1 MKETR
6 NVRINVSSNVGT
18 QMNKGTVAAGGLSTG
33 LKGVAGSA
41 GAATG
46 GIKAMAAAL
55 ISSGIGAVVVLLGTM
70 VAGFSSVIR
79 KSSEFSKELSG
90 LKAVLG
96 ENGDNIAMGQL
107 ADDAKRLGATT
118 AFTATQVVQLQT
130 EFAKLGFTTEAIL
143 NTTEATLEL
152 AAASGTDLAEAAAV
166 AGQTLNGFGLA
177 TTETQRVVD
186 VMAKS
191 FSSSALDLDKFK
203 ESMKLIAPI
212 AKVVKVPIEQ
222 ASAAIS
228 VLADTG
234 IAGSMAGTQLRKV
247 MSDLAM
253 KTGKSFR
260 DSLDLTAE
268 KLANATSDAQKLA
281 IAKGLV
287 GDKAKGSLIALAMNR
302 EKLDELTLSYENAE
316 GAAKAMAETKL
327 DNLSGDLTKL
337 SSAWEGLQLS
347 IESGDGALAKFSR
360 SVIQSVTAITS
371 FFTATRDAAEALNDE
386 QVELFKT
393 EASINSLAIGTQERT
408 DIILELQKRYPAY
421 LNNINAE
428 TVTNGQLA
436 KQLKKVNNMLMN
448 KIILAKQDAKMEA
461 QAQVHAETKIR
472 QMKQEDKVLKTIAD
486 NKVIFGAIL
495 KDVDMTG
502 DYAQQMKKQS
512 EALHDYYLSEEGKNA
527 SAARRMSL
535 KSSIKSN
542 EFVVNSLKGHTQF
555 LKNQQDATDNMAKE
569 REDLMKRLGINT
581 ESAAVSTTNKV
592 ADIYD
597 EFVEGSVEGEGK
609 GNNMKADLR
618 EKFLAKLAKMEED
631 SEDSLEKEKLE
642 RRRQRHLKELDTIS
656 LNTEQK
662 RLAAER
668 INALYDILEEDRH
681 TKAQQKRKDK
691 VEQMFGKDADPLVE
705 INKKEQAHLAEMAFI
720 ELTETEKEELK
731 KRIRDHYQGERD
743 QVKMD
748 ADQVKIDDI
757 EAELERE
764 RQLQEGRRRLIM
776 GALDSAAA
784 AAGEETAMAKAL
796 HGIKLAM
803 QLQELG
809 MKMGIIKDELAIK
822 AQAAMTEAGIEQAK
836 VGTAIAGG
844 MAETSKVGFPWNVI
858 TMAGYALQAASLVSS
873 FAKSKKKLGSIAN
886 RAGGSGAGGG
896 GGSTAP
902 QAPSFNVIG
911 RTSADGNMVA
921 ETIASVNSAPMRAYV
936 VESDVTTAQAGQRA
950 TDDVASI
957 G

>member
-55 ISSGIGAVVVLLGTM
+55 ISSGIGAVVVLLGSM

-96 ENGDNIAMGQL
+96 ENGDNIAMGKL
-107 ADDAKRLGATT
+107 ADDAKRLGSTT

-130 EFAKLGFTTEAIL
+130 EFAKLGFTTDAIL
-143 NTTEATLEL
+143 DTTEATLQL
-152 AAASGTDLAEAAAV
+152 AAASGTELAEAAAV

-177 TTETQRVVD
+177 TSETQRVVD

-260 DSLDLTAE
+260 ESLDLTAE
-268 KLANATSDAQKLA
+268 KLANATSDAEKLA

-287 GDKAKGSLIALAMNR
+287 GDRAKGSLIALANNR
-302 EKLDELTLSYENAE
+302 EKLDELTLSYEHAE
-316 GAAKAMAETKL
+316 GAAKKMAETKL

-347 IESGDGALAKFSR
+347 IESGNGALARFAR
-360 SVIQSVTAITS
+360 SVVQSVTAITS
-371 FFTATRDAAEALNDE
+371 FFTATNTAVDSLQDE
-386 QVELFKT
+386 RLELFKVESQLMNT
-393 EASINSLAIGTQERT
+393 NTSQSDRIKLIT
-408 DIILELQKRYPAY
+408 DLQRQYPAF
-421 LNNINAE
+421 LNNLNAE
-428 TVTNGQLA
+428 TVTNKQLA
-436 KQLKKVNNMLMN
+436 GELKKVNQMLVN
-448 KIILAKQDAKMEA
+448 KILLAEEDAKIEE
-461 QAQVHAETKIR
+461 QAQKNAKIKR
-472 QMKQEDKVLKTIAD
+472 NQLEQQDEALGQLSKIASEYSDKLDGVEISGTLTEQIEKQSA
-486 NKVIFGAIL
+486 AL
-495 KDVDMTG
+495 KDMILNDKDLSSSEKMDMKSARSMLEYQKMRVESMDAFNEVAVKKGEEAVD
-502 DYAQQMKKQS
+502 KKL
-512 EALHDYYLSEEGKNA
+512 ALE
-527 SAARRMSL
+527 
-535 KSSIKSN
+535 
-542 EFVVNSLKGHTQF
+542 
-555 LKNQQDATDNMAKE
+555 
-569 REDLMKRLGINT
+569 KRLGLGQV
-581 ESAAVSTTNKV
+581 ESVTKTGNKV
-592 ADIYD
+592 SDIYD
-597 EFVEGSVEGEGK
+597 EFVEGSVTSEGK
-609 GNNMKADLR
+609 GNNQKKDLR
-618 EKFLAKLAKMEED
+618 EKFLAKLTKMEED
-631 SEDSLEKEKLE
+631 SEDSVEKEKLE

-668 INALYDILEEDRH
+668 INALYDILEEDRFE
-681 TKAQQKRKDK
+681 KAQQKRKDK

-705 INKKEQAHLAEMAFI
+705 INKKEQEHLAEMAFI

-731 KRIRDHYQGERD
+731 KRIKDHYQAERD
-743 QVKMD
+743 QVKLD

>member
-18 QMNKGTVAAGGLSTG
+18 QMNEGTVAAGGLSTG

-55 ISSGIGAVVVLLGTM
+55 ISSGIGAVVVLLGSM

-96 ENGDNIAMGQL
+96 DNGDNIAMGQL

-191 FSSSALDLDKFK
+191 FSSSALDLEKFK

-260 DSLDLTAE
+260 ESLDLTSE
-268 KLANATSDAQKLA
+268 KLANATSDAEKLA
-281 IAKGLV
+281 IAKALV

-347 IESGDGALAKFSR
+347 IESGNGALARFAR
-360 SVIQSVTAITS
+360 SVVQSVTAITS
-371 FFTATRDAAEALNDE
+371 FYTATRDATDALSDE
-386 QVELFKT
+386 QMELFKT
-393 EASINSLAIGTQERT
+393 EASINSLAVGTQERT
-408 DIILELQKRYPAY
+408 DIILELQRRYPAY

-428 TVTNGQLA
+428 TVTNGALA

-448 KIILAKQDAKMEA
+448 KIILAKQDAKMEE
-461 QAQVHAETKIR
+461 QAQIHAETKMR
-472 QMKQEDKVLKTIAD
+472 QMKQEDKVLKTIAG
-486 NKVIFGAIL
+486 NRAAFGDIL

-502 DYAQQMKKQS
+502 DYATQMKAQS
-512 EALHDYYLSEEGKNA
+512 EALDDYYRSAEG
-527 SAARRMSL
+527 SAESAGMRMAL
-535 KSSIKSN
+535 KSAVRSN

-555 LKNQQDATDNMAKE
+555 LQNQQDVTDNMAKE
-569 REDLMKRLGINT
+569 REALMKRLGIST
-581 ESAAVSTTNKV
+581 ESAAVDVTGKV
-592 ADIYD
+592 KGIYD

-618 EKFLAKLAKMEED
+618 EKFLAKLTKMEED

-662 RLAAER
+662 RIAAER

-681 TKAQQKRKDK
+681 AKAQQKRKDK
-691 VEQMFGKDADPLVE
+691 VEQMFGKDADPMVE
-705 INKKEQAHLAEMAFI
+705 INKKEQEHLAEMAFI

-743 QVKMD
+743 QVKID

-757 EAELERE
+757 NAELERE
-764 RQLQEGRRRLIM
+764 RTLQEQKRQLAM

-784 AAGEETAMAKAL
+784 MAGEETAIAKAL

-836 VGTAIAGG
+836 TGTAIAGG

-858 TMAGYALQAASLVSS
+858 TMASYALQAATLVSS
-873 FAKSKKKLGSIAN
+873 FAKSKKKLSSIAGK
-886 RAGGSGAGGG
+886 AGASGGG
-896 GGSTAP
+896 TSAQAP

-936 VESDVTTAQAGQRA
+936 VESDVTSAQAGQRA